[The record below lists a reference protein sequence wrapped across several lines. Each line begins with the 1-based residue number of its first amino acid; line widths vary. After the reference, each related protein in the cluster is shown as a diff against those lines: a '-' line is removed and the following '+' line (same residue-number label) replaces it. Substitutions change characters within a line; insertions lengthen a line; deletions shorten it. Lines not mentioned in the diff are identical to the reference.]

1 MKHGCIQQQTCKICG
16 QPDKLDFT
24 VPDDIWRP
32 SCLIDSMLGSSA
44 STGFDEKAREH
55 NVDYA
60 ASLSTLYFAGRGAA
74 FEFRVVRASSLRG
87 G

>member
-1 MKHGCIQQQTCKICG
+1 MKHRHVQQQTCKICG

-24 VPDDIWRP
+24 VPDAIWRAVVP
-32 SCLIDSMLGSSA
+32 AQFHDRVVCLYC
-44 STGFDEKAREH
+44 FDEKAREH

-60 ASLSTLYFAGRGAA
+60 ASLSTVYFAGRGAA
-74 FEFRVVRASSLRG
+74 FEFRVVRASSLHG